1 MQMRYGIGALIIL
14 AAMMVVSMTTYSQFQ
29 EAYYSVDQLLA
40 DSALY
45 SSEMRAEANSAR
57 ELEPGSEPGT
67 ETGAAVGKRMQL
79 RGIIA
84 EGSVLRAEEGLGLS
98 FGLAGKEGSV
108 PVVYEGIVPDTFE
121 MAETVTV
128 GGKLS
133 DRGVFL
139 ADELF
144 VQCPSKYEAVPPGEE
159 ASSAEASLDG

>member
-45 SSEMRAEANSAR
+45 SSEMRGQAEALAMI
-57 ELEPGSEPGT
+57 EPDS
-67 ETGAAVGKRMQL
+67 ETGTAVGNRLQL
-79 RGIIA
+79 RGSIA
-84 EGSVLRAEEGLGLS
+84 GGSVLRAQEGLGLS

-108 PVVYEGIVPDTFE
+108 PVIYEGIVPDTFE